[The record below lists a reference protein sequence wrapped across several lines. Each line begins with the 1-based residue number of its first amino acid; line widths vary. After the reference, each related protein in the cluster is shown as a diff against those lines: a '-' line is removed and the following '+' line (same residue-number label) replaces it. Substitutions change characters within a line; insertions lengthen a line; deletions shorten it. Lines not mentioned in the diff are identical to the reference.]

1 MGDSLAYQAPT
12 VQHGTRAD
20 GLSDLHPIGLGS
32 VPIRRRALSS
42 HTPVLCH
49 LTPLTPL
56 ASVSQPAAMGREVGW
71 LSKSGVSRGMALPG
85 LGTYWRWQ
93 KAEEVLLQEN

>member
-1 MGDSLAYQAPT
+1 
-12 VQHGTRAD
+12 
-20 GLSDLHPIGLGS
+20 
-32 VPIRRRALSS
+32 
-42 HTPVLCH
+42 
-49 LTPLTPL
+49 
-56 ASVSQPAAMGREVGW
+56 MGREVGW